1 MTVLLAQFPIVG
13 ALRRHQRERFPTCM
27 LLSRLYIGT
36 AVSAVEL
43 DPGTEAGTS
52 IFSRVI
58 QPATTSAT
66 ASELA

>member
-1 MTVLLAQFPIVG
+1 MHGLWV
-13 ALRRHQRERFPTCM
+13 
-27 LLSRLYIGT
+27 YIGT

-43 DPGTEAGTS
+43 DPRPEAGTVTS
-52 IFSRVI
+52 CRVI